1 MLMGPGRLLIAVA
14 ALVAAAANAARMRL
28 TEDGDTR
35 VTEAGDRRVL
45 ES

>member
-1 MLMGPGRLLIAVA
+1 MLVAPGRLMIAFA

-28 TEDGDTR
+28 TEAGDTR
-35 VTEAGDRRVL
+35 VTEDGDRRIL

>member
-1 MLMGPGRLLIAVA
+1 MLYAAGRLLSSMA
-14 ALVAAAANAARMRL
+14 ALVAAAAAAARMRL

-35 VTEAGDRRVL
+35 VTEAGARRIL

>member
-1 MLMGPGRLLIAVA
+1 MLYGPGRLLTAMA
-14 ALVAAAANAARMRL
+14 ALVAAAAAAARMRL

-35 VTEAGDRRVL
+35 VTEAGDRRTL